1 MSAIEYDK
9 QADRCFFMKQWWID
23 RYKMIAGIGIAAGI
37 GVFGLFSGALNT
49 EYNRQKEET
58 AGIWYDKLYE
68 EPTETSL
75 ESMTEIAQPA
85 EAKQEFV
92 LQAQAAALLDADTGR
107 VLYEKNGQEVRA
119 MASTTKI
126 MTCLLA
132 LELGNPEDIVT
143 FSENAAAQPDVQ
155 MNGCTGEQY
164 YLKDLLYS
172 LMLESHNDTA
182 VAIAEHI
189 GGSVEGFAELMNQKA
204 QDLGA
209 YQTQFVTPNG
219 LDAEGHYT
227 TACDLG
233 KIACYAIKNPEF
245 LEIIQTP
252 VHTFSERNGKRTV
265 SVVNRDAFLT
275 SYEGAIGIKTGFTGE
290 AGYCFVGAAS
300 REDKTLVSVVLAS
313 GWPPHKTYKWQDTKL
328 LMDYGMEYYQ
338 MQTILSS
345 DYALSKLPILNG
357 AEASEVSLEIR
368 SDIHLLMKEQ
378 ETVRYDER
386 LPEVLE
392 APVREGD
399 IAGMLDIYIDEQLY
413 DSVVIYVG
421 EDVRRLCY
429 RDVFLELF
437 REYFLIN
444 EG

>member
-1 MSAIEYDK
+1 
-9 QADRCFFMKQWWID
+9 MKEWLRQKSRTI
-23 RYKMIAGIGIAAGI
+23 IGIGITLIIALGGI
-37 GVFGLFSGALNT
+37 GLFAGAVHT
-49 EYNRQKEET
+49 DYKRQQGDSFHVWLPQVYEET
-58 AGIWYDKLYE
+58 E
-68 EPTETSL
+68 EPEAERLHAESEAASEAAL
-75 ESMTEIAQPA
+75 ESEVIATVP
-85 EAKQEFV
+85 EFT
-92 LQAQAAALLDADTGR
+92 LQARAAALLDADTGR
-107 VLYEKNGQEVRA
+107 VLYEKNGQDTKA

-126 MTCLLA
+126 MTCMLA

-155 MNGCTGEQY
+155 MNGCTGERY

-189 GGSVEGFAELMNQKA
+189 GGSVEDFAELMNEKA
-204 QDLGA
+204 EELGA

-233 KIACYAIKNPEF
+233 RIACYAIRNPQF

-252 VHTFSERNGKRTV
+252 AYTFSELDGKRTV
-265 SVVNRDAFLT
+265 SVVNKDAFLT
-275 SYEGAIGIKTGFTGE
+275 SYEGAMGIKTGFTGE

-300 REDKTLVSVVLAS
+300 RGDKTFVSVVLAS

-328 LMDYGMEYYQ
+328 LMDYGMERYE
-338 MQTILSS
+338 MQNLISP
-345 DYALSKLPILNG
+345 DYALPELPLRNG
-357 AEASEVSLEIR
+357 AEDKAVPLRIR
-368 SDIHLLMKEQ
+368 DSRDLLLQAE
-378 ETVRYDER
+378 EEVRYEAR
-386 LPEVLE
+386 LPEELE

-399 IAGMLDIYIDEQLY
+399 IAGMLDIYIDDRLY

-421 EDVRRLCY
+421 KDARRLCY
-429 RDVFLELF
+429 RDVFLKVV
-437 REYFLIN
+437 RGYFFVN
-444 EG
+444 QG